1 MEEKRSGALHE
12 GNKKSGGQAR
22 KISAPRSRREKEQI
36 WLEHLKK
43 TMSPAQYE
51 AYVEREKKRRLM
63 TGIGI
68 GAGAVFF
75 LLLAGSIGGRVV
87 HSLKKPASAGPGA
100 AVVQTETET
109 EEVSIYAEAD
119 ATLGSTGCVLLHS
132 PFISS
137 YPDAEG
143 NYDF

>member
-1 MEEKRSGALHE
+1 
-12 GNKKSGGQAR
+12 
-22 KISAPRSRREKEQI
+22 
-36 WLEHLKK
+36 
-43 TMSPAQYE
+43 
-51 AYVEREKKRRLM
+51 M

-132 PFISS
+132 PFILSLIHI
-137 YPDAEG
+137 
-143 NYDF
+143 